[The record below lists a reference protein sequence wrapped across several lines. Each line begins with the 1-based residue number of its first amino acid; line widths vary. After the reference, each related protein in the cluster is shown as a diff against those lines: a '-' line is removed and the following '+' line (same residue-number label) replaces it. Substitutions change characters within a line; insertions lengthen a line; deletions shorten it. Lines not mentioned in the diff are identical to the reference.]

1 MILKRIKTAYIRT
14 LEVLLVLIGLLVSV
28 IEGDDWDD
36 DKGKGE

>member
-1 MILKRIKTAYIRT
+1 MISKRIKTAYIRT
-14 LEVLLVLIGLLVSV
+14 LEVLLVLLGLLVSV